1 MRKKIYLI
9 AAILLQCAIIAAVPV
24 PKLITRLTGKTIT
37 IKTAP
42 VDPYDFLSGYHVI
55 LSYEISQFNEP
66 TPPEQRMY
74 PRGGQIVYNVLI
86 KGEDDVWKSQS
97 LHQSFPKDISEGA
110 IVIKGKWKG
119 GRIEYGIE
127 KFFIPEEKRQDIER
141 DLRQNQ
147 RQALADIRVDR
158 FGNAALV
165 RLRVDDR
172 VYEY

>member
-1 MRKKIYLI
+1 MRKKGYLI
-9 AAILLQCAIIAAVPV
+9 AAILFQCAIIAAVPV
-24 PKLITRLTGKTIT
+24 PKLFTRLTGQTIA

-55 LSYEISQFNEP
+55 LSFEISQLADLIS
-66 TPPEQRMY
+66 PEQRMY
-74 PRGGQIVYNVLI
+74 YNQNQILYNVLT
-86 KGEDDVWKSQS
+86 KDENSTWNSQS
-97 LHQSFPKDISEGA
+97 VHESFPKDIPEGA
-110 IVIKGKWKG
+110 IVIKGKWKHS
-119 GRIEYGIE
+119 RIEYGIE
-127 KFFIPEEKRQDIER
+127 KFFIPEEKRQDIEG

-165 RLRVDDR
+165 RLQVDDR